1 MDKLGMQLDFQGVI
15 LLMWG
20 ATVPLIYYS
29 FYCDKKFQWL
39 YWSLVRAVPDP
50 IQIIPLDLR
59 IYDSVISVCPSVFIR
74 HISATVQ

>member
-20 ATVPLIYYS
+20 ATVPLIYYG

-59 IYDSVISVCPSVFIR
+59 IYDSVISVCPSVFIH